1 MRKILFFIFFIVI
14 FASGFSQII
23 TGKIIDKDTK
33 ESLTGANI
41 ILDKT
46 NGTITD
52 QDGKYE
58 IRVKPG
64 AHHLSYNFVGYK
76 AIEKD
81 ITIKAG
87 ETEVINIQMVSE
99 SQMIN
104 EVVVSASKFKQKL
117 SDVTVSMAVIKPE
130 MIDDINAANSEEAIN
145 LIPGVDVYDSQV
157 SIRGGSGYSY
167 GTGSRVLVMV
177 DDLPVLS
184 PDASDVKWNFLPMEN
199 VSQIE
204 IIKGAA
210 SALFGS
216 SALNGVINL
225 RTAFPGDKPKTKI
238 TTFSGIYMNPRN
250 SQWIWWDTNP
260 IFAGTNFFHSQK
272 FGRLDFVIGGNLFN
286 DQGYREHEN
295 QERERINI
303 NLRFHDKKLKGLSYG
318 INTNY
323 MHLDQQTFFLWKSD
337 TAAYQ
342 QNEDALAPNKGY
354 RLTVDPYVTLVKP
367 NGVTHKIRSRY
378 FQVNNINN
386 DTAKSSLAS
395 NYFLEYQFQKRF
407 KNNLTMVLGVNGSLS
422 EVYSSLFGDHYSSS
436 GAIFGQFDKRFN
448 RLVLSVG
455 IRSDY
460 FRIDKEETITV
471 LFGDTLRDMPLQ
483 PTFRM
488 GATYR
493 LFDYTFLRA
502 SYGQGYRFPSIAE
515 KYTATSLGA
524 LNIFPNPALDP
535 ETGWNAE
542 LGIKQ
547 GLKVGKWNGYLDVA
561 GFVTEYKNMMEF
573 TFGVYKPDSIPP
585 SMTLNYIGFES
596 LNVGNAR
603 ISGLDVTLTGTGKM
617 LGFNNT
623 IMLGYT
629 YTYPLNLDYNS
640 ADTLSQQILKY
651 RYFHSVKANFQM
663 EKGKFSTGFSL
674 IYHSK
679 MINVDDVFIYPPFNE
694 MILPGYT
701 AYRKKHNT
709 GYVVTDFRL
718 AYHVTEASRVS
729 LIFKNLFNEEYMT
742 RPGDIR
748 PPLNI
753 TVQYLLSI

>member
-1 MRKILFFIFFIVI
+1 MQKILSFLFFISILT
-14 FASGFSQII
+14 SGFSQII

-52 QDGKYE
+52 ENGKYE
-58 IRVKPG
+58 IRVNPG
-64 AHHLSYNFVGYK
+64 THHLSFNFIGYK
-76 AIEKD
+76 SIEKD
-81 ITIKAG
+81 VTLKAG
-87 ETEVINIQMVSE
+87 ETKVIDIAMASE
-99 SQMIN
+99 SQLIN
-104 EVVVSASKFKQKL
+104 EVVVSASKFKQKI
-117 SDVTVSMAVIKPE
+117 SDVTVSMAVIKPKT
-130 MIDDINAANSEEAIN
+130 IDNINAANSEEVLN
-145 LIPGVDVYDSQV
+145 LVPGLDIYDSQP

-167 GTGSRVLVMV
+167 GAGTRVLVMV

-204 IIKGAA
+204 VIKGAA

-216 SALNGVINL
+216 AALNGVINL
-225 RTAFPGDKPKTKI
+225 RTAFPGNKPKTKI
-238 TTFSGIYMNPRN
+238 TTFSGVYMNPRK
-250 SQWIWWDTNP
+250 SQWIWWDANP
-260 IFAGTNFFHSQK
+260 IFAGSNFFHSQK
-272 FGRLDFVIGGNLFN
+272 FGRLDFIIGGNLFN
-286 DQGYREHEN
+286 DQGYREHET
-295 QERERINI
+295 QERERINM
-303 NLRFHDKKLKGLSYG
+303 NLRFHDKKVKGLSYG

-323 MHLDQQTFFLWKSD
+323 MHLNQQTFFIWKSD

-354 RLTVDPYVTLVKP
+354 RLTVDPYVTLIKP

-378 FQVNNINN
+378 FQVNNVNE
-386 DTAKSSLAS
+386 DTAKSSLAN
-395 NYFLEYQFQKRF
+395 NYFLEYQFQKRY

-422 EVYSSLFGDHYSSS
+422 EVFSSLFGNHYSSS
-436 GAIFGQFDKRFN
+436 GAIFGQFDKKFN
-448 RLVLSVG
+448 RLVLSAGV
-455 IRSDY
+455 RSDY

-493 LFDYTFLRA
+493 LFDYTFLRT

-524 LNIFPNPALDP
+524 LNIFPSPALDP

-542 LGIKQ
+542 IGLKQ

-573 TFGVYKPDSIPP
+573 TFGVYKPDSVLYP
-585 SMTLNYIGFES
+585 TLDDIGFKS

-603 ISGLDVTLTGTGKM
+603 ITGIDISMMGTGKVAGM
-617 LGFNNT
+617 NT
-623 IMLGYT
+623 NFMVGYT
-629 YTYPLNLDYNS
+629 YINPANLNYGKGDS
-640 ADTLSQQILKY
+640 TQIKYLKY
-651 RYFHSVKANFQM
+651 RYFHSFKANCEL
-663 EKGKFSTGFSL
+663 EKGKFSTGFSI

-679 MINVDDVFIYPPFNE
+679 MIAIDSVFLQKIITTE
-694 MILPGYT
+694 ILPGLANY
-701 AYRKKHNT
+701 YPEHNK

-718 AYHVTEASRVS
+718 AYHVTEASRIS
-729 LIFKNLFNEEYMT
+729 LIFKNLFNKEYMT
-742 RPGDIR
+742 RPGDVR

>member
-1 MRKILFFIFFIVI
+1 
-14 FASGFSQII
+14 SQ
-23 TGKIIDKDTK
+23 
-33 ESLTGANI
+33 L
-41 ILDKT
+41 
-46 NGTITD
+46 
-52 QDGKYE
+52 
-58 IRVKPG
+58 
-64 AHHLSYNFVGYK
+64 
-76 AIEKD
+76 
-81 ITIKAG
+81 
-87 ETEVINIQMVSE
+87 
-99 SQMIN
+99 IN
-104 EVVVSASKFKQKL
+104 EVVVSASKFKQKI
-117 SDVTVSMAVIKPE
+117 SDVTVSMVVIKPK
-130 MIDDINAANSEEAIN
+130 MIDNINAANSEEVLN
-145 LIPGVDVYDSQV
+145 LIPGLDIYDSQP

-167 GTGSRVLVMV
+167 GAGTRVLVMV

-204 IIKGAA
+204 VIKGAA

-216 SALNGVINL
+216 AALNGVINL
-225 RTAFPGDKPKTKI
+225 RTAFPGNKPKTKI
-238 TTFSGIYMNPRN
+238 TTFSGIYMNPRK

-260 IFAGTNFFHSQK
+260 IFAGSNFFHSQK
-272 FGRLDFVIGGNLFN
+272 FGRLDFIIGGNLFN
-286 DQGYREHEN
+286 DQGYREHES
-295 QERERINI
+295 QERERINM
-303 NLRFHDKKLKGLSYG
+303 NLRFHDKKVKGLTYG

-323 MHLDQQTFFLWKSD
+323 MHLNQQTFFIWKSD

-354 RLTVDPYVTLVKP
+354 RLTVDPYITLIKP

-378 FQVNNINN
+378 FQVSNINE
-386 DTAKSSLAS
+386 DTAKSSLAD

-407 KNNLTMVLGVNGSLS
+407 KNNLTMVLGMNGSLS
-422 EVYSSLFGDHYSSS
+422 EIYSNLFGDHFSSS
-436 GAIFGQFDKRFN
+436 GAIFGQFDKKFN
-448 RLVLSVG
+448 RLVLSAG
-455 IRSDY
+455 IRTDY

-542 LGIKQ
+542 IGLKQ
-547 GLKVGKWNGYLDVA
+547 GLKVGRFNGYLDVA
-561 GFVTEYKNMMEF
+561 GFITEYKNMMEF
-573 TFGVYKPDSIPP
+573 TFGIYKPDSQLYP
-585 SMTLNYIGFES
+585 TLDDIGFKS
-596 LNVGNAR
+596 MNVGNAR
-603 ISGLDVTLTGTGKM
+603 ITGIDLSIMGTGKIAGM
-617 LGFNNT
+617 NT
-623 IMLGYT
+623 NFMVGYT
-629 YTYPLNLDYNS
+629 YINPANLDYEK
-640 ADTLSQQILKY
+640 DTTNTQTKFLKY
-651 RYFHSVKANFQM
+651 RYLHSLKANCEL
-663 EKGKFSTGFSL
+663 EKGKFSTGFS
-674 IYHSK
+674 IVYHSK
-679 MINVDDVFIYPPFNE
+679 MLAIDSIFLQKIITTE
-694 MILPGYT
+694 ILPGLARY
-701 AYRKKHNT
+701 YPDHNK

-729 LIFKNLFNEEYMT
+729 LIFKNFFNKEYMT
-742 RPGDIR
+742 RPGDVR